1 MKNFQDLVQE
11 ALKKVPEVDIYQ
23 LKDKI
28 ESNKQ
33 IKLIDIREDR
43 EWVSGRIPSAFHIGR
58 GVLEKGIFEV
68 ANSDDEIILIL
79 SNMVKQRK
87 QSIIQYEEGGR
98 IELAER
104 EREEIKII
112 QEFLPNQLT
121 NEEIQTE
128 ISKIID
134 AEEQLSIKDM
144 GKIMGELKN
153 KFSGRMDFGKASEIV
168 KALLK

>member
-1 MKNFQDLVQE
+1 MRSELDKNLKEAIKSQE
-11 ALKKVPEVDIYQ
+11 KQRVATLRLINAAIKDRDIAVRS
-23 LKDKI
+23 
-28 ESNKQ
+28 EENT
-33 IKLIDIREDR
+33 E
-43 EWVSGRIPSAFHIGR
+43 
-58 GVLEKGIFEV
+58 GV
-68 ANSDDEIILIL
+68 SDDEIILIL

-121 NEEIQTE
+121 NQEIQTE
-128 ISKIID
+128 VSKIID
-134 AEEQLSIKDM
+134 AEDQLSIKDM

-153 KFSGRMDFGKASEIV
+153 RFSGRMDFGKASEIV

>member
-1 MKNFQDLVQE
+1 MRSELDENLKEAIKSQE
-11 ALKKVPEVDIYQ
+11 KLRVATLRLINAAIKDRDIAVRS
-23 LKDKI
+23 
-28 ESNKQ
+28 EENT
-33 IKLIDIREDR
+33 E
-43 EWVSGRIPSAFHIGR
+43 
-58 GVLEKGIFEV
+58 GV
-68 ANSDDEIILIL
+68 SDDEIILIL

-121 NEEIQTE
+121 NEEIHTE
-128 ISKIID
+128 VSKIID
-134 AEEQLSIKDM
+134 AEDQLSIKDM
-144 GKIMGELKN
+144 GKIMSELKN
-153 KFSGRMDFGKASEIV
+153 RFSGRMDFGKASEIV

>member
-1 MKNFQDLVQE
+1 MRSELDENLKEAIKSQE
-11 ALKKVPEVDIYQ
+11 KQRVATLRLINAAIKDRDIAVRS
-23 LKDKI
+23 
-28 ESNKQ
+28 EENT
-33 IKLIDIREDR
+33 E
-43 EWVSGRIPSAFHIGR
+43 
-58 GVLEKGIFEV
+58 GV
-68 ANSDDEIILIL
+68 SDDEIILIL

-121 NEEIQTE
+121 NEEIQAE

-134 AEEQLSIKDM
+134 AEDQLTIKDM

>member
-1 MKNFQDLVQE
+1 MRSELDENLKEAIKSQE
-11 ALKKVPEVDIYQ
+11 KQRVATLRLINAAIKDRDIAVRS
-23 LKDKI
+23 
-28 ESNKQ
+28 EENT
-33 IKLIDIREDR
+33 E
-43 EWVSGRIPSAFHIGR
+43 
-58 GVLEKGIFEV
+58 GV
-68 ANSDDEIILIL
+68 SDDEIILIL

-121 NEEIQTE
+121 DDEIQAE

-134 AEEQLSIKDM
+134 AEDQLSIKDM

>member
-1 MKNFQDLVQE
+1 MRSELDANLKEAIKSQE
-11 ALKKVPEVDIYQ
+11 KQRVATLRLINAAIKDRDIAVRS
-23 LKDKI
+23 
-28 ESNKQ
+28 EENT
-33 IKLIDIREDR
+33 EG
-43 EWVSGRIPSAFHIGR
+43 VSDA
-58 GVLEKGIFEV
+58 
-68 ANSDDEIILIL
+68 EIILIL

-121 NEEIQTE
+121 DEEIHIE

-134 AEEQLSIKDM
+134 AQEQLTIKDM
-144 GKIMGELKN
+144 GKIMSELKE
-153 KFSGRMDFGKASEIV
+153 KFSGRMDFGKASGIV

>member
-1 MKNFQDLVQE
+1 MRSELDANLKEAIKSQE
-11 ALKKVPEVDIYQ
+11 KQRVATLRLINAAIKDRDIAVRS
-23 LKDKI
+23 
-28 ESNKQ
+28 EENT
-33 IKLIDIREDR
+33 EG
-43 EWVSGRIPSAFHIGR
+43 VSDA
-58 GVLEKGIFEV
+58 
-68 ANSDDEIILIL
+68 EIILIL

-121 NEEIQTE
+121 DEEIHIE

-134 AEEQLSIKDM
+134 AQDQLTIKDM
-144 GKIMGELKN
+144 GKIMGELKE
-153 KFSGRMDFGKASEIV
+153 KFSGRMDFGKASGMV

>member
-1 MKNFQDLVQE
+1 MRSELATNLKEAIKSQE
-11 ALKKVPEVDIYQ
+11 KQRVATLRLINAAIKDRDIAVRSEENT
-23 LKDKI
+23 DG
-28 ESNKQ
+28 
-33 IKLIDIREDR
+33 
-43 EWVSGRIPSAFHIGR
+43 VSDA
-58 GVLEKGIFEV
+58 
-68 ANSDDEIILIL
+68 EIILIL

-121 NEEIQTE
+121 DEEIHIE
-128 ISKIID
+128 ISRLID
-134 AEEQLSIKDM
+134 AQEQLTIKDM
-144 GKIMGELKN
+144 GKIMSDLKE
-153 KFSGRMDFGKASEIV
+153 KFSGRMDFGKASGIV

>member
-1 MKNFQDLVQE
+1 MRSELDANLKEAIKSQE
-11 ALKKVPEVDIYQ
+11 KQRVATLRLINAAIKDRDIAVRS
-23 LKDKI
+23 
-28 ESNKQ
+28 EENT
-33 IKLIDIREDR
+33 EG
-43 EWVSGRIPSAFHIGR
+43 VSDA
-58 GVLEKGIFEV
+58 
-68 ANSDDEIILIL
+68 EIILIL

-98 IELAER
+98 VELAER

-121 NEEIQTE
+121 DEEIHTE

-134 AEEQLSIKDM
+134 AHEQLTIKDM
-144 GKIMGELKN
+144 GKIMGQLKE
-153 KFSGRMDFGKASEIV
+153 KFSGRMDFGKASGIV

>member
-1 MKNFQDLVQE
+1 MRSELDENLKEAIKSQE
-11 ALKKVPEVDIYQ
+11 KQRVATLRLINAAIKDRDIAVRS
-23 LKDKI
+23 
-28 ESNKQ
+28 EENT
-33 IKLIDIREDR
+33 E
-43 EWVSGRIPSAFHIGR
+43 
-58 GVLEKGIFEV
+58 GV
-68 ANSDDEIILIL
+68 SDDEIILIL

-121 NEEIQTE
+121 NEEIQAE

-134 AEEQLSIKDM
+134 AEDQLSIKDM

-153 KFSGRMDFGKASEIV
+153 KFSGRMDFGKASGIV

>member
-1 MKNFQDLVQE
+1 MRSELDENLKEAIKSQE
-11 ALKKVPEVDIYQ
+11 KQRVATLRLINAAIKDRDIAVRS
-23 LKDKI
+23 
-28 ESNKQ
+28 EENT
-33 IKLIDIREDR
+33 E
-43 EWVSGRIPSAFHIGR
+43 
-58 GVLEKGIFEV
+58 GV
-68 ANSDDEIILIL
+68 SDDEIILIL

-121 NEEIQTE
+121 NEEIQAE

-134 AEEQLSIKDM
+134 AEDQLSIKDM

-168 KALLK
+168 NALLRS

>member
-1 MKNFQDLVQE
+1 MRSELDENLKEAIKSQE
-11 ALKKVPEVDIYQ
+11 KQRVATLRLINAAIKDRDIAVRS
-23 LKDKI
+23 
-28 ESNKQ
+28 EENT
-33 IKLIDIREDR
+33 E
-43 EWVSGRIPSAFHIGR
+43 
-58 GVLEKGIFEV
+58 GV
-68 ANSDDEIILIL
+68 SDDEIILIL

-87 QSIIQYEEGGR
+87 QSIVQYEEGGR

-121 NEEIQTE
+121 NEEIQAE

-153 KFSGRMDFGKASEIV
+153 RFSGRMDFGKASEIV

>member
-1 MKNFQDLVQE
+1 MRSELDTNLKEAIKSQE
-11 ALKKVPEVDIYQ
+11 KQRVATLRLINAAIKDRDIAVRS
-23 LKDKI
+23 
-28 ESNKQ
+28 EENT
-33 IKLIDIREDR
+33 EG
-43 EWVSGRIPSAFHIGR
+43 VSDA
-58 GVLEKGIFEV
+58 
-68 ANSDDEIILIL
+68 EIILIL

-98 IELAER
+98 VELAER

-121 NEEIQTE
+121 DDEIHIE

-134 AEEQLSIKDM
+134 SHGQLSIKDI
-144 GKIMGELKN
+144 GKIMGELKG

>member
-1 MKNFQDLVQE
+1 MRSELDANLKEAIKSQE
-11 ALKKVPEVDIYQ
+11 KQRVATLRLINAAIKDRDIAVRS
-23 LKDKI
+23 
-28 ESNKQ
+28 EENT
-33 IKLIDIREDR
+33 EG
-43 EWVSGRIPSAFHIGR
+43 VSDA
-58 GVLEKGIFEV
+58 
-68 ANSDDEIILIL
+68 EIILIL

-121 NEEIQTE
+121 DEEIHME
-128 ISKIID
+128 ISRLID
-134 AEEQLSIKDM
+134 AQDQLTIKDM
-144 GKIMGELKN
+144 GKIMSELKE
-153 KFSGRMDFGKASEIV
+153 KFSGRMDFGKASGIV

>member
-1 MKNFQDLVQE
+1 MRSELDENLKEAIKSQE
-11 ALKKVPEVDIYQ
+11 KQRVATLRLINAAIKDRDIAVRS
-23 LKDKI
+23 
-28 ESNKQ
+28 EENT
-33 IKLIDIREDR
+33 E
-43 EWVSGRIPSAFHIGR
+43 
-58 GVLEKGIFEV
+58 GV
-68 ANSDDEIILIL
+68 SDDEIILIL

-87 QSIIQYEEGGR
+87 QSIVQYEEGGR

-121 NEEIQTE
+121 NEEIQAE

-134 AEEQLSIKDM
+134 AEDQLTIKDM

>member
-1 MKNFQDLVQE
+1 MRSELDENLKEAIKSQE
-11 ALKKVPEVDIYQ
+11 KQRVATLRLINAAIKDRDIAVRS
-23 LKDKI
+23 
-28 ESNKQ
+28 EENT
-33 IKLIDIREDR
+33 E
-43 EWVSGRIPSAFHIGR
+43 
-58 GVLEKGIFEV
+58 GV
-68 ANSDDEIILIL
+68 SDDEIILIL

-134 AEEQLSIKDM
+134 AEDQLSIKDM
-144 GKIMGELKN
+144 GKIMGKLKN
-153 KFSGRMDFGKASEIV
+153 RFSGRMDFGKASEIV
-168 KALLK
+168 KALLR

>member
-1 MKNFQDLVQE
+1 MRSELDENLKEAIKSQE
-11 ALKKVPEVDIYQ
+11 KRRVATLRLINAAIKDRDIAVRS
-23 LKDKI
+23 
-28 ESNKQ
+28 EENT
-33 IKLIDIREDR
+33 E
-43 EWVSGRIPSAFHIGR
+43 
-58 GVLEKGIFEV
+58 GV
-68 ANSDDEIILIL
+68 SDDEIILIL

-112 QEFLPNQLT
+112 QEFLPNQLS
-121 NEEIQTE
+121 NEEIQAE

-134 AEEQLSIKDM
+134 AEDQLSIKDM
-144 GKIMGELKN
+144 GKVMGELKN
-153 KFSGRMDFGKASEIV
+153 RFSGRMDFGKASEIV

>member
-1 MKNFQDLVQE
+1 MRSELDENLKEAIKSQE
-11 ALKKVPEVDIYQ
+11 KQRVATLRLINAAIKDRDIAVRS
-23 LKDKI
+23 
-28 ESNKQ
+28 EENT
-33 IKLIDIREDR
+33 E
-43 EWVSGRIPSAFHIGR
+43 
-58 GVLEKGIFEV
+58 GV
-68 ANSDDEIILIL
+68 SDDEIILIL

-121 NEEIQTE
+121 NEETQAE

-134 AEEQLSIKDM
+134 AEDQLTIKDM

>member
-1 MKNFQDLVQE
+1 MRSELDENLKEAIKSQE
-11 ALKKVPEVDIYQ
+11 KQRVATLRLINAAIKDRDIAVRS
-23 LKDKI
+23 
-28 ESNKQ
+28 EENT
-33 IKLIDIREDR
+33 E
-43 EWVSGRIPSAFHIGR
+43 
-58 GVLEKGIFEV
+58 GV
-68 ANSDDEIILIL
+68 SDDEIILIL

-121 NEEIQTE
+121 NEQIQAE

-134 AEEQLSIKDM
+134 AEDQLSIKDM

>member
-1 MKNFQDLVQE
+1 MRSELDENLKEAIKSQE
-11 ALKKVPEVDIYQ
+11 KQRVATLRLINAAIKDRDIAVRS
-23 LKDKI
+23 
-28 ESNKQ
+28 EENT
-33 IKLIDIREDR
+33 E
-43 EWVSGRIPSAFHIGR
+43 
-58 GVLEKGIFEV
+58 GV
-68 ANSDDEIILIL
+68 SDDEIILIL

-112 QEFLPNQLT
+112 QEFLPDQLT

-134 AEEQLSIKDM
+134 AEDQLTIKDM
-144 GKIMGELKN
+144 GKIMGKLKN
-153 KFSGRMDFGKASEIV
+153 RFSGRMDFGKASEIV

>member
-1 MKNFQDLVQE
+1 MRSELDENLKEAIKSQE
-11 ALKKVPEVDIYQ
+11 KQRVATLRLINAAIKDRDIAVRS
-23 LKDKI
+23 
-28 ESNKQ
+28 EENT
-33 IKLIDIREDR
+33 E
-43 EWVSGRIPSAFHIGR
+43 
-58 GVLEKGIFEV
+58 GV
-68 ANSDDEIILIL
+68 SDDEIILIL

-121 NEEIQTE
+121 NEEIQIE

-134 AEEQLSIKDM
+134 AEDQLSIKDM

-153 KFSGRMDFGKASEIV
+153 RFSGRMDFGKASEIV